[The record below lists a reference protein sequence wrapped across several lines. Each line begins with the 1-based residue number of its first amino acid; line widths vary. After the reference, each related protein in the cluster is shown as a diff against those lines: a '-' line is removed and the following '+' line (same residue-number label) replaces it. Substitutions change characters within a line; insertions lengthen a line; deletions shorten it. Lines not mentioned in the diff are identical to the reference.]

1 MNENSLGVTPC
12 CQRGVPP
19 SSGRCALALHKQTNK
34 PTLQPLLTVSCTPLY
49 FGAVYFRC
57 NFTFFFYFTFLHFGG
72 IGNAKKK
79 IPLSMHSSGEH
90 LMKRAVP
97 VSDAIRASNDGT
109 PRKRVH
115 CSLASNNPT
124 AKIKI
129 RRPRRSPPLSCA
141 LSRKPALP
149 QLAEARGLKVC
160 VANGRACPVHAAF
173 ERGRGWG
180 RGRRVAKDRN
190 YAPDGRRHEGRKKQK
205 DISMN
210 VL

>member
-1 MNENSLGVTPC
+1 MLPARRASFLWPLCVGAPQAN
-12 CQRGVPP
+12 
-19 SSGRCALALHKQTNK
+19 KQTNA
-34 PTLQPLLTVSCTPLY
+34 PTFAHCQLYTV
-49 FGAVYFRC
+49 VFRC
-57 NFTFFFYFTFLHFGG
+57 CVFSMQFYVFFFNFTFLHFGG
-72 IGNAKKK
+72 IGHAKIKK

-109 PRKRVH
+109 PRKSVH